1 MKKKNK
7 KEIVILS
14 LIFIAIIACIILLIV
29 LKKPKKAET
38 TQDEFYLSQE
48 SVMYV
53 SDFPT
58 KTPFNEIGGSI
69 SSYYSIYKDG
79 TVYRTDYRY
88 SSDIE
93 YDSFKRSFF
102 VKKLSE
108 SEMEILKAELIA
120 LGNSSYSSTDS
131 PSLKD
136 WNNSYYSFKVNGTMY
151 YAKNYNVYLNVLAKY
166 VNSHDFISSQISNY
180 VYNYIKNEYLPSHPY
195 INISDVDNKTILSVV
210 KNKYPDSGCSDAE
223 LFDIINIQITSI
235 LVEQLEQGN

>member
-1 MKKKNK
+1 MKKKNR
-7 KEIVILS
+7 KEIMILS
-14 LIFIAIIACIILLIV
+14 LIFIAIIACIILLI
-29 LKKPKKAET
+29 LIMNGTIRDKI
-38 TQDEFYLSQE
+38 YLSQE

-53 SDFPT
+53 SESPS
-58 KTPFNEIGGSI
+58 NNMLNAVGSV

-93 YDSFKRSFF
+93 YDSFKKTSF
-102 VKKLSE
+102 VKKLSD
-108 SEMEILKAELIA
+108 SEMESLRAELTT
-120 LGNSSYSSTDS
+120 LSNSSYSSTDS
-131 PSLKD
+131 PSFKD

-166 VNSHDFISSQISNY
+166 INQKDFISYQISNY
-180 VYNYIKNEYLPSHPY
+180 VYDYIKTEYLPSHSN
-195 INISDVDNKTILSVV
+195 INISDVDNKTILSIV

-223 LFDIINIQITSI
+223 LLDIINIQITSI